1 MEIYSISTT
10 KEPIDNEESMQYQ
23 IPRMS
28 KPLNKQE
35 IDQVLC
41 DLNGWGWHEDKLKKS
56 FQFSDFKKAMGFI
69 LRISY
74 EAEAAD
80 HHPEIFNCY
89 SRVEIGLNTHDA
101 GGKVTQKDIDLARAI
116 EKLSTTAP

>member
-1 MEIYSISTT
+1 ME
-10 KEPIDNEESMQYQ
+10 YQ
-23 IPRMS
+23 FPEMS
-28 KPLNKQE
+28 KPLDKDE
-35 IDQVLC
+35 INQFLK
-41 DLNGWGWHEDKLKKS
+41 DLKGWEWNEDKLKKS
-56 FQFSDFKKAMGFI
+56 FQFSNFKEAMGFI

-80 HHPEIFNCY
+80 HHPGIFNCY

-116 EKLSTTAP
+116 EKISTTAS

>member
-1 MEIYSISTT
+1 ME
-10 KEPIDNEESMQYQ
+10 YQ
-23 IPRMS
+23 FPAMS
-28 KPLNKQE
+28 KPLDKDE
-35 IDQVLC
+35 INQFLK
-41 DLNGWGWHEDKLKKS
+41 DLKGWEWNEDKLKKS
-56 FQFSDFKKAMGFI
+56 FQFSNFKEAMGFI

-101 GGKVTQKDIDLARAI
+101 GGKVTQKDIDLARKI
-116 EKLSTTAP
+116 EELSATAS